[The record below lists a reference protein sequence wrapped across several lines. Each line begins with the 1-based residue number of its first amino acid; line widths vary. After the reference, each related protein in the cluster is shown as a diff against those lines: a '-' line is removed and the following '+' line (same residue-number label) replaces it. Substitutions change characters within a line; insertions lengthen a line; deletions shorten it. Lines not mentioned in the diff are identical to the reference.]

1 MTSVLTNAYVDKLD
15 DTLNKYNNTYHS
27 KIKMK
32 PADVKAST
40 YIDFKKENNKEDHK
54 FEVGDH
60 VRISKYK
67 NNFAKGFTSNWSE
80 EVLMIKKL
88 KILLRRHML
97 LVILTVKKLLER
109 FTKTNCKK
117 QVKKSLVMEK

>member
-15 DTLNKYNNTYHS
+15 DILNKYNNTYHS

-40 YIDFKKENNKEDHK
+40 YIDFKKENNKEDPK

-60 VRISKYK
+60 VRISNIKIILQKVSLQIGLQKFWWLKNSKYC
-67 NNFAKGFTSNWSE
+67 S
-80 EVLMIKKL
+80 VDI
-88 KILLRRHML
+88 
-97 LVILTVKKLLER
+97 
-109 FTKTNCKK
+109 CY
-117 QVKKSLVMEK
+117 